1 MSTSWD
7 PGQLS
12 AARLRDA
19 HAYWDVLRGG
29 RAMPAR
35 GDIDPVEMRGFLP
48 FVMLIDVLDPL
59 DFQYR
64 LIGTEVRNIS
74 QRNYT
79 GMRFSALPGKG
90 PESVVWAGC
99 EEVVRSKVPYSR
111 TPPYVGPE
119 AHLRRCEN
127 LLLPLSDDGFNV
139 TTILK
144 VISFERGLP
153 TPPAHRPASA

>member
-12 AARLRDA
+12 AARLREA
-19 HAYWDVLRGG
+19 YAYWDGLRGG
-29 RAMPAR
+29 RAMPSR
-35 GDIDPVEMRGFLP
+35 GDIDPIDMRGFLA

-59 DFQYR
+59 DFRYR
-64 LIGTEVRNIS
+64 LIGTEARNILH
-74 QRNYT
+74 RNYT
-79 GMRFSALPGKG
+79 GLRFSELPGKG
-90 PESVVWAGC
+90 PGSIVWATC
-99 EEVVRSKVPYSR
+99 EQVVRSRAPFSR

-119 AHLRRCEN
+119 AHLQRCEN
-127 LLLPLSDDGFNV
+127 LLLPLSGDGVNV

-153 TPPAHRPASA
+153 KRPAHLPADA